1 MFTPGRH
8 VIVGA
13 GGIVAD
19 GVHVVFCSV
28 RAVFRDDPDGFR
40 GHGRTEAEAEATL
53 RRYASA

>member
-1 MFTPGRH
+1 